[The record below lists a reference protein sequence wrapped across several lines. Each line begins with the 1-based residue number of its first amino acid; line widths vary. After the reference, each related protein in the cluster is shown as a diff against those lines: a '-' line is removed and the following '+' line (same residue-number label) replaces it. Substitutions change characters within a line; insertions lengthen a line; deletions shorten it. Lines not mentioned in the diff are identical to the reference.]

1 MLGAKRPIEH
11 ASNPLWVAPGGA
23 QRARKADALL
33 AAALQDQQAW
43 APWPLRE
50 LTVAQHLQQA
60 EGRDLDRL
68 GRVRLGQVAA
78 GLGHALVLLHHRHDL
93 LHGRLPRV
101 GTAGSGFLEEVRFS
115 GEPAGSLQSARRGG
129 ETALGAGLALRAAA
143 GQCLLRLSL
152 VEWVVKFR
160 CRHWNSPHI
169 AQKPAA
175 SSRPTPPYM
184 TQHPRNGQR
193 ECARGDFWGSMG
205 AGRPHRRGKGDQGG
219 GETVGRGQRACAG
232 RLRGGLLAG

>member
-101 GTAGSGFLEEVRFS
+101 GTAGSGFWEEVRFS

-129 ETALGAGLALRAAA
+129 ETALGAGLALRASAGAVFAA
-143 GQCLLRLSL
+143 IVVGRVGGEIPLSSL
-152 VEWVVKFR
+152 ELAPHRTKTG
-160 CRHWNSPHI
+160 CKLTPHSPIHDT
-169 AQKPAA
+169 
-175 SSRPTPPYM
+175 TPP
-184 TQHPRNGQR
+184 
-193 ECARGDFWGSMG
+193 
-205 AGRPHRRGKGDQGG
+205 
-219 GETVGRGQRACAG
+219 
-232 RLRGGLLAG
+232 